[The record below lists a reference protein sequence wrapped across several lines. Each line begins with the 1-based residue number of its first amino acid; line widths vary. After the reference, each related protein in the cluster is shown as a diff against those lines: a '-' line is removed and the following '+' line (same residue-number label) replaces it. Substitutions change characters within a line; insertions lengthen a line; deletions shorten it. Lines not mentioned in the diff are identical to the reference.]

1 MKLIQNCGLFKKSK
15 IEIELNESE
24 YMSYQIGFINGI
36 GLGIV
41 VDSFFIAAIVV
52 ILIATGILQ

>member
-1 MKLIQNCGLFKKSK
+1 MKLIQNCGFFKKSK

-41 VDSFFIAAIVV
+41 VGSFFIAAIVV
-52 ILIATGILQ
+52 ILVTTGILK